1 MSQSTRIFENRIE
14 SEKVEAASDRDDTDH
29 FSSDVNEAMG
39 RIKYLKKRK
48 RLRWRSFYTAH
59 QPSFRSQSIQLNALS
74 VGQVI
79 ILRKLAVLKMTAL
92 IERFR

>member
-1 MSQSTRIFENRIE
+1 MPSL
-14 SEKVEAASDRDDTDH
+14 VLD
-29 FSSDVNEAMG
+29 FSIVFGPRPIGFGQFIPAINLEF
-39 RIKYLKKRK
+39 
-48 RLRWRSFYTAH
+48 RWRSFYTAH